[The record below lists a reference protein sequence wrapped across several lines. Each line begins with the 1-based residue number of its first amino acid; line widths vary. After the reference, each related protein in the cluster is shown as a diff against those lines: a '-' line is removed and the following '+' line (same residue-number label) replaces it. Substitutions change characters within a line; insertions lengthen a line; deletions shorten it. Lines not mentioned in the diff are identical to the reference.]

1 MATYDELRDRFVT
14 RLKRRDLTTTARDNY
29 LQDALARCQTDLR
42 VPAMEKQFS
51 ITMDGSTGG
60 AIPIPADYL
69 ELRSIYPSGG
79 VETKQGSLSRVLAL
93 RNDGPTT
100 NCPHVHVRRGAQ
112 WLLGPY
118 PLDGTV
124 MEVDYYAE
132 LPALTAGTDTNWLA
146 TIRPSMILYAAL
158 TEAAPDYVDRRGD
171 SWETYYQRD
180 LAAIQGQAD
189 EDELSNAQVSPGL
202 FYPSDDC

>member
-1 MATYDELRDRFVT
+1 MATYDELRARFLT
-14 RLKRRDLTTTARDNY
+14 RLKRRDITPTDRDTY

-51 ITMDGSTGG
+51 LTMDVSTGG
-60 AIPIPADYL
+60 TIPIPADYL

-79 VETKQGSLSRVLAL
+79 VEAKQGTLSRVLAL
-93 RNDGPTT
+93 RKSTSSFPN
-100 NCPHVHVRRGAQ
+100 VYVRRGAS

-132 LPALTAGTDTNWLA
+132 LPALSAGTDTNWLA
-146 TIRPSMILYAAL
+146 TIRPAMILTAAL
-158 TEAAPDYVDRRGD
+158 AEAAPDYVDRRGD
-171 SWETYYQRD
+171 SWETKYQQHLTD
-180 LAAIQGQAD
+180 LQDQAD
-189 EDELSNAQVSPGL
+189 QDELSNAQVSPGIV
-202 FYPSDDC
+202 YPDDDC